1 MVDSEW
7 SVTLFAALAGLGCAL
22 FVWLL
27 ADSVWAL
34 FYGIRVHLMPYITP
48 QPVNLMDMFGTWA
61 GIGKVELE
69 EVNPHLRGGGVEN
82 HLEKTTPSSPDRD
95 SNLDLPV
102 LSSRAQHDKRL
113 ANALVVLSSTAEDGE
128 IEVRISPATRLVDS
142 FVALGNFVSCK
153 PVGKV
158 IGPQTS
164 GREPI
169 FVVTGSTDGIGK
181 AYAYELAH
189 RGVNIVLISRNI
201 DKLNQVASEIKTNF
215 NVETKVIA
223 ADFSKGQ
230 QVFNNIEIELKDIPV
245 GILVNNVGRQY
256 SYPMYLGEVPQQ
268 ELWDIL
274 NINIGATTMMTRMLL
289 PQMQQRKK
297 GAIVNVSS
305 GSELQPLPL
314 MTVYAAS
321 KVFVKSFSDGL
332 RFEYQDDGI
341 TVQHLSPLF
350 VNTKMNAFSHRLQ
363 ESSIFVPNA
372 TTYAHYAVN
381 TLGKVNTTTGYWA
394 HGIQVKLTQKNEFP

>member
-7 SVTLFAALAGLGCAL
+7 SVTFFAALAGLGCAL
-22 FVWLL
+22 LVWLL

-48 QPVNLMDMFGTWA
+48 QPVNLTEMFGTWA
-61 GIGKVELE
+61 
-69 EVNPHLRGGGVEN
+69 
-82 HLEKTTPSSPDRD
+82 
-95 SNLDLPV
+95 
-102 LSSRAQHDKRL
+102 
-113 ANALVVLSSTAEDGE
+113 
-128 IEVRISPATRLVDS
+128 
-142 FVALGNFVSCK
+142 
-153 PVGKV
+153 
-158 IGPQTS
+158 
-164 GREPI
+164 
-169 FVVTGSTDGIGK
+169 VVTGSTDGIGK

-223 ADFSKGQ
+223 ADFSRGQ

-394 HGIQVKLTQKNEFP
+394 HGIQVKLTQKNDFP

>member
-1 MVDSEW
+1 MS
-7 SVTLFAALAGLGCAL
+7 
-22 FVWLL
+22 
-27 ADSVWAL
+27 
-34 FYGIRVHLMPYITP
+34 PYIY
-48 QPVNLMDMFGTWA
+48 FGT
-61 GIGKVELE
+61 VC
-69 EVNPHLRGGGVEN
+69 P
-82 HLEKTTPSSPDRD
+82 
-95 SNLDLPV
+95 
-102 LSSRAQHDKRL
+102 
-113 ANALVVLSSTAEDGE
+113 
-128 IEVRISPATRLVDS
+128 
-142 FVALGNFVSCK
+142 LGS
-153 PVGKV
+153 
-158 IGPQTS
+158 
-164 GREPI
+164 
-169 FVVTGSTDGIGK
+169 
-181 AYAYELAH
+181 
-189 RGVNIVLISRNI
+189 
-201 DKLNQVASEIKTNF
+201 KTNF

-289 PQMQQRKK
+289 PQMQHRKK

-321 KVFVKSFSDGL
+321 KVYTFSLGTRFTANISGFEEVFVKSFSDGL

-394 HGIQVKLTQKNEFP
+394 HGIQVKLTPKNDSPDLLLCHSEQPNFEHYFLTVIPPVWIRTYIGGLMNQSFRRDYFKTLSDKTKYDLLAE

>member
-22 FVWLL
+22 LVWLL

-48 QPVNLMDMFGTWA
+48 QPVNLTDMFGTWA
-61 GIGKVELE
+61 
-69 EVNPHLRGGGVEN
+69 
-82 HLEKTTPSSPDRD
+82 
-95 SNLDLPV
+95 
-102 LSSRAQHDKRL
+102 
-113 ANALVVLSSTAEDGE
+113 
-128 IEVRISPATRLVDS
+128 
-142 FVALGNFVSCK
+142 
-153 PVGKV
+153 
-158 IGPQTS
+158 
-164 GREPI
+164 
-169 FVVTGSTDGIGK
+169 VVTGSTDGIGK

-289 PQMQQRKK
+289 PQMQHRKK

-394 HGIQVKLTQKNEFP
+394 HGIQVKLTPKNDFP